1 MPYNSYEVMFHMK
14 KGEQMTEEEIKKK
27 EEELKTKEEEFTKRE
42 SDLKTKEE
50 EVIKREEDANA
61 LSSKMKEGYEKQIA
75 KLTEDYDAKIKRR
88 DDVIEQ
94 LTEGGKQESN
104 TPKEFEALI
113 NARKLQR
120 LK

>member
-1 MPYNSYEVMFHMK
+1 MTACSYE
-14 KGEQMTEEEIKKK
+14 KGEQMTEEEIKQK

-42 SDLKTKEE
+42 ADLKTKEE
-50 EVIKREEDANA
+50 EVAKREADANA
-61 LSSKMKEGYEKQIA
+61 LSSKMKDGYEKQIA
-75 KLTEDYDAKIKRR
+75 KLTEDYDAKLKRR

-94 LTEGGKQESN
+94 LTEGVKQESD
-104 TPKEFEALI
+104 TPKELEALI

>member
-1 MPYNSYEVMFHMK
+1 MNACSYE
-14 KGEQMTEEEIKKK
+14 KGEQMTEEEIKQK
-27 EEELKTKEEEFTKRE
+27 EEELKMKEEEFTKRE
-42 SDLKTKEE
+42 ADLKTKEE
-50 EVIKREEDANA
+50 EVIKREEDANTLTA
-61 LSSKMKEGYEKQIA
+61 KMKDGYEKQIA
-75 KLTEDYDAKIKRR
+75 KLSEDYEAKIKRR

-94 LTEGGKQESN
+94 LTEGGKQESD

>member
-1 MPYNSYEVMFHMK
+1 
-14 KGEQMTEEEIKKK
+14 MTEEEIKQKEEEIAK
-27 EEELKTKEEEFTKRE
+27 REEELKTKEEE
-42 SDLKTKEE
+42 
-50 EVIKREEDANA
+50 VVKREEDANA
-61 LSSKMKEGYEKQIA
+61 LTAKMKDGYEKQIA
-75 KLTEDYDAKIKRR
+75 KLNEDYEAKLKRR

-94 LTEGGKQESN
+94 LTEGVKQESG

>member
-1 MPYNSYEVMFHMK
+1 MFHMK
-14 KGEQMTEEEIKKK
+14 KGETMTEEEIKQKEEEFVKREADLKTK
-27 EEELKTKEEEFTKRE
+27 EEELKTKEEE
-42 SDLKTKEE
+42 
-50 EVIKREEDANA
+50 VVKREEDANA
-61 LSSKMKEGYEKQIA
+61 LTAKMKDGYEKQIA
-75 KLTEDYDAKIKRR
+75 KLSEDYEAKIKRR